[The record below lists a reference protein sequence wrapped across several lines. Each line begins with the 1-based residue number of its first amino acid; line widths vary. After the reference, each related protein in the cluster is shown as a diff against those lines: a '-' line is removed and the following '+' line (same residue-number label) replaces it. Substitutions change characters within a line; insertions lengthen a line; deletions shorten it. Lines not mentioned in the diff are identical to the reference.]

1 MSAVISPCGKYRY
14 LLERTWGIGLPRVTW
29 IMLNPSTAD
38 AEKDDPTIRRCI
50 GFSKEWGYGGLY
62 VVNLFAWRATDPG
75 ELKRVLR
82 PVGPENDHYIGHA
95 AANCKEIVAAW
106 GAHGSFQDRDKVVRK
121 LLKGFGITALSLT
134 TKGSPGHPLY
144 LSANAQRIPWVKET
158 EVPGASGGGPGPLG
172 KNKD

>member
-14 LLERTWGIGLPRVTW
+14 LLERKWSIGLPCVTW

-50 GFSKEWGYGGLY
+50 GFSKAWGYGSLY
-62 VVNLFAWRATDPG
+62 VVNLFAWRATDPS

-82 PVGPENDHYIGHA
+82 PVGPENDHYIGRA

-106 GAHGSFQDRDKVVRK
+106 GAHGSFQDRDKVVLN

-144 LSANAQRIPWVKET
+144 LAADAKRIAWIAEAPESDGEKG
-158 EVPGASGGGPGPLG
+158 GAGVG
-172 KNKD
+172 